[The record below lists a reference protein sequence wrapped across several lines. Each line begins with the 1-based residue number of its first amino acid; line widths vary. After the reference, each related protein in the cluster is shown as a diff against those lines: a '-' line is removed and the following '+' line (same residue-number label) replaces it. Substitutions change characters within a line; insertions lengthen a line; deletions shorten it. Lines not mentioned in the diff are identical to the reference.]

1 MLTDWGRRS
10 LRFILE
16 PIASLFRFLHI
27 SPNVITL
34 LGVLLSLV
42 VAYLIVSERV
52 VAAGFV
58 YVLAAG
64 ADAVDGTLARQMGI
78 RNKFGAFWDST
89 LDRMGEAIVLGALG
103 LWSAQQGN
111 SLGVL
116 LAFAALIT
124 SYLVSYT
131 RARAEG
137 LGLECKVGV
146 GTRVERFIILAAG
159 LALNAP
165 IYGLALVA
173 LVAGITVLQRIYSVW
188 AQTRP
193 AA

>member
-1 MLTDWGRRS
+1 MLTDWGRRTF
-10 LRFILE
+10 RFILE
-16 PIASLFRFLHI
+16 PIASLFHLLHI
-27 SPNVITL
+27 TPNVITL
-34 LGVLLSLV
+34 LGVLLSIV
-42 VAYLIVSERV
+42 VAYLIVEGHV

-103 LWSAQQGN
+103 VWAAQQG
-111 SLGVL
+111 STLGVM

-188 AQTRP
+188 AQMRP
-193 AA
+193 PS